1 MKYSETI
8 HDHFRNPRHI
18 GPLPGATAVGS
29 AENGVCLDTLRL
41 FLRVKDGAVEAASFQ
56 AEGCVP
62 SIACGSFLAEAVI
75 GRRVQELARWDA
87 ETIEEAVGGLPS
99 TKKHAAALA
108 ADALAD
114 ALAKLHGAV

>member
-8 HDHFRNPRHI
+8 QDHFQNPRHT
-18 GPLPGATAVGS
+18 GPLAGANAVGS
-29 AENGVCLDTLRL
+29 AENGVCLDTMRL
-41 FLRVKDGAVEAASFQ
+41 FLRVTGGVVEAASFQ

-75 GRRVQELARWDA
+75 GKRTGELENWTAN
-87 ETIEEAVGGLPS
+87 TIEQAVGGLPS
-99 TKKHAAALA
+99 TKKHAAFLA

-114 ALAKLHGAV
+114 ALAKLHGAA